1 MRKQTMPD
9 KISQNLDKGSD
20 QESSAQSLVSALKKF
35 FKQEAKR
42 VELEAAFLFGSRA
55 QGITRKD
62 SDVDVAVLF
71 ANMEGLSDG
80 DVFQRLTVLTLKLT
94 KTLNIE
100 TNVMPLY
107 PDFRK
112 PMLYYNAIVSG
123 IPLFIK
129 RPDYHAW
136 LRLEAIRQMED
147 FQIFGIG
154 WQLQAARKNLYG
166 RKRG

>member
-42 VELEAAFLFGSRA
+42 VGLEAAFLFGSRA
-55 QGITRKD
+55 YGVARKD

-71 ANMEGLSDG
+71 TNMERLSD
-80 DVFQRLTVLTLKLT
+80 DEVFQRLTALTLKLT
-94 KTLNIE
+94 KTLDKE
-100 TNVMPLY
+100 TNVIPIY

-112 PMLYYNAIVSG
+112 PMLYYNAIVIG
-123 IPLFIK
+123 VPLFVK
-129 RPDYHAW
+129 RPRYYTW

-147 FQIFGIG
+147 FHIFGIG
-154 WQLQAARKNLYG
+154 WQIQAAKTNLYG
-166 RKRG
+166 RKHG